1 MKGNFT
7 PNGSRGSESRG
18 SAWSGLLKLV
28 YPGVGIKRWLLVGAV
43 GIAFLSVGGAFLLR
57 RLFDLRPPAYFP
69 YYVEG
74 SVIAA
79 LGILAVLYAI
89 YGLYRSLGPVLFDS
103 ASLNSLADTIYTR
116 RSLGRGPRIAV
127 IGGGTGLSVLLRG
140 LKEYTYNLS
149 AIVTVGDDG
158 GSSGR
163 LRREL
168 GVLPPGDF
176 RNCIVAMSD
185 SEPLVAELFQY
196 RFDQGEGL
204 EGHSFGN
211 LFIAAMTGV
220 TGSFERALYESSRV
234 LAVHGQILPAT
245 LASLRLS
252 ARMEDGTLVE
262 GESAITGHGGRIQR
276 VMIAPEDAEA
286 YPPTL
291 EAIATAQLIV
301 IGPGSLYTSILPD
314 LLVNSVTAAI
324 EESTATKLY
333 VCNVATQK
341 GETDGFT
348 AADHVEALQAHTFR
362 EIVDVVVVNDTPVE
376 LGTRFLG
383 EPVVHDGR
391 RLDHVAVVSADLADP
406 GHAVR
411 HDSGK
416 LARSVLDVY
425 EGKSRPFRLAGPA
438 SVPLA

>member
-1 MKGNFT
+1 MRGS
-7 PNGSRGSESRG
+7 NGSGRTESEGSP
-18 SAWSGLLKLV
+18 WSGLVKLV
-28 YPGVGIKRWLLVGAV
+28 YPGVGIKRWLLVGAA
-43 GIAFLSVGGAFLLR
+43 GIALLSVGGAFLLR

-69 YYVEG
+69 YYVEDAA
-74 SVIAA
+74 IAA
-79 LGILAVLYAI
+79 LGIVIVLFAI

-103 ASLNSLADTIYTR
+103 ASLNSLAGTIYAR
-116 RSLGRGPRIAV
+116 RALGRGPRIAV

-140 LKEYTYNLS
+140 LKEHTDNLS

-185 SEPLVAELFQY
+185 SEPLVTQLFQY

-234 LAVHGQILPAT
+234 LAVHGQILPTT
-245 LASLRLS
+245 LASLGLS
-252 ARMEDGTLVE
+252 ATMDDGTVVK
-262 GESAITGHGGRIQR
+262 GESAITEHGGRISK
-276 VMIAPEDAEA
+276 VMIEPEDAEA

-291 EAIATAQLIV
+291 EAIAEAQLIV
-301 IGPGSLYTSILPD
+301 IGPGSLYSSILPD
-314 LLVNSVTAAI
+314 LLVSGVSAAI
-324 EESTATKLY
+324 GESSAMKVY

-341 GETDGFT
+341 GETDGYT
-348 AADHVEALQAHTFR
+348 VVDHVKSIQAHTFPD
-362 EIVDVVVVNDTPVE
+362 IVDVVVANDAPRD
-376 LGTRFLG
+376 LGPRFLG
-383 EPVVHDGR
+383 EPVIDGGQPVDR
-391 RLDHVAVVSADLADP
+391 VSVASFDLTDAEHP
-406 GHAVR
+406 VR
-411 HDSGK
+411 HDSRK
-416 LARSVLDVY
+416 LARAVIDVY
-425 EGKSRPFRLAGPA
+425 EGKYAASRRSGRQPA
-438 SVPLA
+438 ARARSL